1 VRLTIPYGD
10 TELAFEVAD
19 AALAGVVSGA
29 AGEACA
35 PAGPEGL
42 DDGPAGGAGPLRP
55 SGPGAGGPGSAGGP
69 AGAAE
74 ADPSTAAPTA
84 ADEQAEI
91 RRALAEPIGAPR
103 LRELAAAASSAVI
116 VVSDVTRPCPS
127 HKFLPALL
135 EELRPLPPEA
145 VTIVFALGGHRP
157 HTAEEQRALV
167 GEEVAASGVRL
178 LDLDRDDCVPVGTTS
193 RGTPLAVFRPY
204 LKAGLRVCTGNI
216 DYHYFAGFS
225 GGAKA
230 VVPGIC
236 TYDTIRANHG
246 MMLHERAKAGV
257 LEGNPVR
264 EDIDEAGGLIGI
276 DFILNVVLD
285 EERRVVRAVAG
296 DYLAAHRAGVAFYDA
311 RCDLR
316 VDEAADVVVA
326 SPGGTPKDMNLYQA
340 QKTLDNVAGAVR
352 DGGVIV
358 LVARCEE
365 GLGNAVF
372 EEWMT
377 GMRAPHDLVD
387 RIRREFVLGGHK
399 AAAIA
404 ALLERVDLH
413 VVSDLPG
420 DLVRAMHMTPFD
432 DVGAAVTAAVARA
445 GRDARVLV
453 LPHGS
458 RVTARLGPRE
468 DRSTG

>member
-1 VRLTIPYGD
+1 VRLAIPYGD
-10 TELAFEVAD
+10 TELVFEVPD
-19 AALAGVVSGA
+19 ESLAGVITGGG
-29 AGEACA
+29 GEACA
-35 PAGPEGL
+35 PVGADERPTGGGDERPAADRAGAVGRAAAAAGAATGPTA
-42 DDGPAGGAGPLRP
+42 DGPAP
-55 SGPGAGGPGSAGGP
+55 
-69 AGAAE
+69 
-74 ADPSTAAPTA
+74 
-84 ADEQAEI
+84 ADEEAEI

-103 LRELAAAASSAVI
+103 LRELAAAASSAVV

-127 HKFLPALL
+127 YKFLPALL
-135 EELRPLPPEA
+135 EELRPLPPGA

-157 HTAEEQRALV
+157 HTPEEQCALV

-178 LDLDRDDCVPVGTTS
+178 LDLDRDDCVAVGTTS

-204 LKAGLRVCTGNI
+204 LEADLRVCTGNI

-236 TYDTIRANHG
+236 AHETIRANHG
-246 MMLHERAKAGV
+246 MMLHEAAKAGV

-285 EERRVVRAVAG
+285 EERRVLRAVAG
-296 DYLAAHRAGVAFYDA
+296 DHLAAHRAGVAFYDA

-352 DGGVIV
+352 EGGTVV
-358 LVARCEE
+358 LVARCRE

-377 GMRAPHDLVD
+377 GMRTPGDLVD

-404 ALLERVDLH
+404 ALLQRVRLFL
-413 VVSDLPG
+413 VSELPD
-420 DLVRAMHMTPFD
+420 DLVTAMHMTPFP
-432 DVGAAVTAAVARA
+432 DVGAAVAAALARA

-453 LPHGS
+453 VPHGS
-458 RVTARLGPRE
+458 RVTAGRGPRQKE
-468 DRSTG
+468 RKR

>member
-1 VRLTIPYGD
+1 MKLAIPYGD
-10 TELAFEVAD
+10 TELAFEVPD
-19 AALAGVVSGA
+19 AALAGVISGT

-42 DDGPAGGAGPLRP
+42 DDGAAVGAAEPGRA
-55 SGPGAGGPGSAGGP
+55 SGRGAAGP
-69 AGAAE
+69 AGASGLSSPA
-74 ADPSTAAPTA
+74 AAPAA
-84 ADEQAEI
+84 ADEEAEI

-103 LRELAAAASSAVI
+103 LSELAAAASSAVI

-127 HKFLPALL
+127 HTFLPALL

-157 HTAEEQRALV
+157 HTPEEQRALV
-167 GEEVAASGVRL
+167 GEEVAASGARL

-193 RGTPLAVFRPY
+193 RGTPLAVFRSY
-204 LKAGLRVCTGNI
+204 LDADLRVCTGNI

-246 MMLHERAKAGV
+246 MMLDERAKAGV

-264 EDIDEAGGLIGI
+264 EDIDEAGGMIGI
-276 DFILNVVLD
+276 DFLFNVVLD

-296 DYLAAHRAGVAFYDA
+296 DFLAAHRAGVAFYDA
-311 RCDLR
+311 RCDLG

-358 LVARCEE
+358 LVARCGE

-377 GMRAPHDLVD
+377 SMRAPRDLVD

-413 VVSDLPG
+413 VVSELPD

-432 DVGAAVTAAVARA
+432 DVGAAVAAAVGRA
-445 GRDARVLV
+445 GRDARILV
-453 LPHGS
+453 IPHGS
-458 RVTARLGPRE
+458 RVTARRGPRGKG
-468 DRSTG
+468 RTG

>member
-1 VRLTIPYGD
+1 MKLTIPYGD
-10 TELAFEVAD
+10 TELAFEVPD
-19 AALAGVVSGA
+19 AALAGVLSGA

-42 DDGPAGGAGPLRP
+42 DDAPAGAAEPGRSSGLGA
-55 SGPGAGGPGSAGGP
+55 AGP

-74 ADPSTAAPTA
+74 PGPPTAAPTA
-84 ADEQAEI
+84 ADEEAEI

-127 HKFLPALL
+127 HKFLPGLL

-157 HTAEEQRALV
+157 HTPEEQRALV

-204 LKAGLRVCTGNI
+204 LESGLRVCTGNI
-216 DYHYFAGFS
+216 EYHYFAGFS

-236 TYDTIRANHG
+236 TDDTIRANHG
-246 MMLHERAKAGV
+246 MMLDERAKAGI
-257 LEGNPVR
+257 LDGNPVR
-264 EDIDEAGGLIGI
+264 EDIDEAGGMIGI
-276 DFILNVVLD
+276 DFLLNVVLD

-296 DYLAAHRAGVAFYDA
+296 DYLAAHRAGVALHDA

-316 VDEAADVVVA
+316 VYEAADVVVA

-358 LVARCEE
+358 LVACCRE

-372 EEWMT
+372 AKWMT
-377 GMRAPHDLVD
+377 GMRSPRDLVD

-413 VVSDLPG
+413 VVSELPD

-432 DVGAAVTAAVARA
+432 GVDAAVTAAVDRA
-445 GRDARVLV
+445 GRDARILV
-453 LPHGS
+453 IPHGG
-458 RVTARLGPRE
+458 RVTARRGVRQE
-468 DRSTG
+468 ERTA